1 MDIEEAVRK
10 GSDALNARTIELK
23 LVNEES
29 HVTNI
34 VGSSACQ
41 LEEEEVELLV
51 EFAGNMLGAVDDHGF
66 EHDEPRRTS
75 NSSLPSLGKS
85 GPGHRNIRRYAILEL
100 DGIGLWQPTTMTD
113 SFTLP

>member
-1 MDIEEAVRK
+1 MLSTPGRIEREVV
-10 GSDALNARTIELK
+10 T
-23 LVNEES
+23 EES